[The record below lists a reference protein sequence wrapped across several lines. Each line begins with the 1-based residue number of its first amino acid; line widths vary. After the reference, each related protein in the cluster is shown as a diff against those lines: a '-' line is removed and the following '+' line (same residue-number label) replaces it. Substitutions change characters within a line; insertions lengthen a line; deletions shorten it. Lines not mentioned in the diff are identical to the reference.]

1 MHAMHSEYTV
11 LVKLLT
17 ASSAVDRNLFVY
29 EFKCLFSG
37 RQNVS
42 QFVFKNLIQTVNAI
56 YDSYLP
62 PDNEIEGPES
72 AATMTFDL
80 TDLDVVRKIT
90 QQYYL

>member
-1 MHAMHSEYTV
+1 MHSEYTV
-11 LVKLLT
+11 LIELIT
-17 ASSAVDRNLFVY
+17 SSSPIERNMFVY
-29 EFKCLFSG
+29 ELKSLFQG

-42 QFVFKNLIQTVNAI
+42 QVVFKNLIQTLNAI

-80 TDLDVVRKIT
+80 TDLD
-90 QQYYL
+90 